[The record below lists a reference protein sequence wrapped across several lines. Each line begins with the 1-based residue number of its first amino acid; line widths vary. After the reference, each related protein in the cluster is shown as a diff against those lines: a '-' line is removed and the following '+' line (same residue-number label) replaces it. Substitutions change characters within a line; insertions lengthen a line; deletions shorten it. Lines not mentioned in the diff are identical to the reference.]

1 MYSSEM
7 FYERGN
13 NYEFLTL
20 SKELAAPGELTEKKE
35 FEFDF
40 TDAEKQYES
49 YNGINVRL
57 RCVILV
63 LFLLLYCSCYLQV
76 FCALDR

>member
-1 MYSSEM
+1 M

-13 NYEFLTL
+13 NYEFLSL
-20 SKELAAPGELTEKKE
+20 SKELATPGELAEKKE
-35 FEFDF
+35 FQFDF

-57 RCVILV
+57 R
-63 LFLLLYCSCYLQV
+63 
-76 FCALDR
+76 